1 MKKYILLLMT
11 LFTVLAC
18 ENADYQAV
26 DNSVYL
32 ADAVGTNKSMTVTM
46 ENGLDLQIVVRLAK
60 KCETDVNVIL
70 GFNSQNLKL
79 YNDQNGTEYVDLP
92 ADKLPENIEVTIPA
106 GSINASV
113 KLHIDDFDTNGITY
127 AIPVEIKNVSGAGD
141 MFKSIEQGQFIYVLA
156 KPLIVSVPV
165 MKGYNGEKVTAAPG
179 EDSPWGIEVDQWTI
193 EAWVKM
199 SDYSKNNQAIFSSG
213 STDHEIYIRF
223 GDANKPYNYLQVKT
237 LGGQISTAKDLV
249 KETWYHWAFVYDGT
263 TFTIYRNGV
272 KDVSFNPPA
281 PKGGKVRI
289 DKMLMVS
296 SGGTYFRDNCSMS
309 QVRMWKVARSES
321 EIKNN
326 MYYEVNPQ
334 NEDLIGYW
342 PMDEGSGNTFA
353 DVTGNGHDATAD
365 THIVKDWEHN
375 IRFDK

>member
-11 LFTVLAC
+11 LFTVWSC
-18 ENADYQAV
+18 ENADYQAI

-32 ADAVGTNKSMTVTM
+32 ADAAGTNKSMTVTM
-46 ENGLDLQIVVRLAK
+46 EKGLDLQIVVRLAK
-60 KCETDVNVIL
+60 KCESDVNVII
-70 GFNSQNLKL
+70 GFNPQHLQA
-79 YNDQNGTEYVDLP
+79 YNEQNGTEYADLP
-92 ADKLPENIEVTIPA
+92 ADKLPENIDVTIPA
-106 GSINASV
+106 GSINTSV

-127 AIPVEIKNVSGAGD
+127 AIPVEIKNVSSEEEVI
-141 MFKSIEQGQFIYVLA
+141 KSIEQGQFIYVLA

-165 MKGYNGEKVTAAPG
+165 MKGYNGEKITAAPG

-199 SDYSKNNQAIFSSG
+199 SDYSNNNQAIFTSG
-213 STDHEIYIRF
+213 SKDHEIYVRF
-223 GDANKPYNYLQVKT
+223 GDANRPYNYLQVKT
-237 LGGQISTAKDLV
+237 LGGQVDTAKDLV
-249 KETWYHWAFVYDGT
+249 KNTWYHWAFVYDGT

-289 DKMLMVS
+289 DRMFMIG
-296 SGGTYFRDNCSMS
+296 SGSYFRDNCSMS
-309 QVRMWKVARSES
+309 QVRLWKIARSES

-334 NEDLIGYW
+334 NENLIGYW

-353 DVTGNGHDATAD
+353 DITGNGHDATAD
-365 THIVKDWEHN
+365 SHIVKGWEHD